1 MRLAQLESLGAASM
15 SVRFPGS
22 RLQAFFLS
30 RNTFNAD
37 AEPVFVREV
46 YSALDVREL
55 AFLRPCARFSGSGGP
70 CNLVSSRRNDEYGWC
85 TLRCTSPILES
96 GSFFLSVWSFLP
108 LFALSRHLVCVPK
121 NGSFSDVSNDTDQL
135 IFANQILFELTRR
148 DFLTVCSSVTHLH
161 NLSRISHR
169 TSHQYIFIF
178 NQLELNNFQSEP
190 LHLSMN
196 AFFDGSRG
204 TLY

>member
-1 MRLAQLESLGAASM
+1 M

-22 RLQAFFLS
+22 RLQASFLS
-30 RNTFNAD
+30 RNTLNAD

-85 TLRCTSPILES
+85 TLRCTSPIL
-96 GSFFLSVWSFLP
+96 
-108 LFALSRHLVCVPK
+108 K
-121 NGSFSDVSNDTDQL
+121 NGSFSDVSIDTDQL
-135 IFANQILFELTRR
+135 IFANLFELTRR

-161 NLSRISHR
+161 NLSRIPHR
-169 TSHQYIFIF
+169 TSDQYIFIF
-178 NQLELNNFQSEP
+178 NQLELNNFQSE
-190 LHLSMN
+190 
-196 AFFDGSRG
+196 
-204 TLY
+204 